1 MRYLFGFLCVCALG
15 VVSLVG
21 CGDTNV
27 TVYCGTEASGGSGG
41 TDLTPGIFAC
51 SEQGIRDAIA
61 EGGGPHA
68 FACDGLTTVKTE
80 AEIIINNEVVL
91 DGAGDLIVDGDE
103 GHRVFRVTEN
113 VTAELRGFT
122 VSGGQC
128 MGDAFDC
135 IGSAIKNSGT
145 LTLTDSTLS
154 NNRGVALLNEATMTM
169 ANSTMSNPEGA
180 PDGVHNGSDVGAQ
193 VPQTLTI
200 VNSTVDDMIQNFG
213 ILTLTHSTVDRVD
226 TQFEDSVTIANSVVA
241 NCVDL
246 EQPKS
251 NGYNIESPGD
261 TCGFDQPTDQFDV
274 RAEDLR
280 LGPLQDN
287 GGLTQTRALEPGSV
301 AIDAIPKAACVD
313 ADGEPLTTDQRG
325 EPRPEKGGSM
335 CDVGAVE
342 VSR

>member
-15 VVSLVG
+15 VLPLVG
-21 CGDTNV
+21 CGDQTTINI
-27 TVYCGTEASGGSGG
+27 YIGTGGMSGDGDG
-41 TDLTPGIFAC
+41 TCEMGVCPCT
-51 SEQGIRDAIA
+51 EQGIRDAIA
-61 EGGGPHA
+61 KGGGPYT
-68 FACDGLTTVKTE
+68 FTCEGPTTVVTE
-80 AEIIINNEVVL
+80 AEIIIDNDVIL
-91 DGAGDLIVDGDE
+91 DGEGNLTMDGNED
-103 GHRVFRVTEN
+103 HRVFSVAEGM
-113 VTAELRGFT
+113 TAELRGFT

-128 MGDAFDC
+128 MGEPFDC
-135 IGSAIKNSGT
+135 IGSAIRNSGT

-180 PDGVHNGSDVGAQ
+180 PDGVHNGSDVGAE
-193 VPQTLTI
+193 VPETLII

-213 ILTLTHSTVDRVD
+213 VLTLTHSTVDRVD
-226 TQFEDSVTIANSVVA
+226 TQFEDSVTIANSLVA

-261 TCGFDQPTDQFDV
+261 TCGFDQPTDRV
-274 RAEDLR
+274 NVSGEDLR

-301 AIDAIPKAACVD
+301 AIDVIPADMCEVD
-313 ADGEPLTTDQRG
+313 EDQRG
-325 EPRPEKGGSM
+325 EPRPGGTM
-335 CDVGAVE
+335 CDVGAFE
-342 VSR
+342 VQP